1 MSGFP
6 LKATWVALAPRE
18 LPIDARFYAKAA
30 SAGWFGSSVDRSAEG
45 DRSSELGRAK
55 QSFRRDNDC
64 TIARPLALQSVAG
77 LACQA
82 RFYSPGFALSPASTG
97 KRVQTAACAGRG
109 GAGDR
114 QANEQ

>member
-18 LPIDARFYAKAA
+18 LPIETRFHGKAA
-30 SAGWFGSSVDRSAEG
+30 SARWFGSSVDRSAEG

-55 QSFRRDNDC
+55 QSFCRDNDC
-64 TIARPLALQSVAG
+64 TIARPLALQGVAG

-82 RFYSPGFALSPASTG
+82 RFYSPGFALSPGSTG
-97 KRVQTAACAGRG
+97 KRIQNAVCASRG
-109 GAGDR
+109 
-114 QANEQ
+114 